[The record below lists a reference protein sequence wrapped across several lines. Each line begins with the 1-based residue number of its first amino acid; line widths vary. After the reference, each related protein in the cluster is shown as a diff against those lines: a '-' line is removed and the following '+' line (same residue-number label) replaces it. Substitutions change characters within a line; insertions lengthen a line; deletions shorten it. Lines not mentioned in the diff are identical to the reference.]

1 MPEPAPLSTTEPPVL
16 EGSAAAPEDAHR
28 TALRLVAAAEVV
40 LCSGIPTQV
49 VLGTFLSLLG
59 LGGPPEASVPGLP
72 FLSGLLLADTVV
84 LISLMVWL
92 MRLHG
97 ESPRQLWLGTRPVVR
112 ETLLGVALVPA
123 IFLTVVVLL
132 NTLRLAAPWL
142 HNVPSN
148 PFEEIASGSRTDAA
162 VFGLVAILAGGVRE
176 ELQRAFLLRRF
187 EQHLGGSAVGVAV
200 LSVGFGLGHYVQGWD
215 AILTTGVLGF
225 LWAVM
230 YLRRRSSLAPLVS
243 HAGFNSIEVLRVAIL
258 GA

>member
-1 MPEPAPLSTTEPPVL
+1 MPDPTPLSTADPPVL
-16 EGSAAAPEDAHR
+16 EGGAATPADAHR
-28 TALRLVAAAEVV
+28 ATLRLVAAAEVV

-59 LGGPPEASVPGLP
+59 LGVSSESTIPSLP
-72 FLSGLLLADTVV
+72 FLSGLLLADTVA

-112 ETLLGVALVPA
+112 ETLLGAALVPA
-123 IFLTVVVLL
+123 IFLAVVVLL
-132 NTLRLAAPWL
+132 NTLQLAAPWL

-148 PFEEIASGSRTDAA
+148 PFEEIASGSRIDAA
-162 VFGLVAILAGGVRE
+162 VFGVVAILAGGVRE
-176 ELQRAFLLRRF
+176 ELQRAFLLSRF
-187 EQHLGGSAVGVAV
+187 EQHLGGPAVGVAV

-215 AILTTGVLGF
+215 ASVTTGVLGF

-230 YLRRRSSLAPLVS
+230 YLRR
-243 HAGFNSIEVLRVAIL
+243 
-258 GA
+258 

>member
-1 MPEPAPLSTTEPPVL
+1 MPDPAPLSTTEPPIL
-16 EGSAAAPEDAHR
+16 GGSAAAPEDVPR

-59 LGGPPEASVPGLP
+59 LGASPESSVPGLP

-97 ESPRQLWLGTRPVVR
+97 ESPRQLWLGTRPVGR

-132 NTLRLAAPWL
+132 NALRLAAPWL

-148 PFEEIASGSRTDAA
+148 PFEELASGSRTDAA

-258 GA
+258 GT